1 MNAKPS
7 DLYTAR
13 RRIFTRRQIGSVQLN
28 PASGWY
34 LLLMLL
40 CDVVLTEAALWLAA
54 LARQVLPFGPTLWDE
69 GWLTSQ
75 VYLIA
80 PIVVIIVN
88 TTSGVY
94 QPERL
99 QSVRSEI
106 GAALRAAFI
115 STVVLAGLMYF
126 FERQLSRWLFFYY
139 GLFQATL
146 MIASRLSARGLCHVG
161 QIPLT
166 VRRRIAIVGMG
177 TVGQAVAEHLQQ
189 MDQAAYRVLGFIG
202 ATDGLES
209 TPSDLPVLG
218 TLDRA
223 EAIVRAW
230 KVDELVITL
239 PVQARDQ
246 LAQLMQAIHDSPVQV
261 AVIPDYFDLAYLY
274 ARSDELADIP
284 VIRLKEP
291 VLTMWQRTGKRT
303 FDFILGTVFLAIAAP
318 ILLLSALAIKRD
330 SPGSIFYRQRR
341 MGEGGQEFSMFKLR
355 TMVADADRHEARLIN
370 VQGDSVQ
377 FNKLP
382 DDPRVTR
389 CGKILRR
396 WSIDELPQL
405 INVLKGD
412 MSLIG
417 PRPELPALVAC
428 YSDMQ
433 RKRFAVPQGMT
444 GWWQVNGRPQD
455 VELKVEYD
463 LYYVRNY
470 SVWLDLW
477 ILLKTIGA
485 VFGHKG
491 AI

>member
-1 MNAKPS
+1 MNAKPD
-7 DLYTAR
+7 DLPT
-13 RRIFTRRQIGSVQLN
+13 TRHRTFAQRPIGAVQLN

-40 CDVVLTEAALWLAA
+40 CDVALTEVALWLAA
-54 LARQVLPFGPTLWDE
+54 VARQVLPFGPALWDE

-75 VYLIA
+75 VYVIA
-80 PIVVIIVN
+80 PIVVVIVN
-88 TTSGVY
+88 ITSGVY
-94 QPERL
+94 QPQRL
-99 QSVRSEI
+99 QVAHREI
-106 GAALRAAFI
+106 GAVLRAALI

-126 FERQLSRWLFFYY
+126 VERQLSRWLFLYY

-146 MIASRLSARGLCHVG
+146 MIAARLSARGLCRFWH
-161 QIPLT
+161 IPLT
-166 VRRRIAIVGMG
+166 VQRRIVIVGMG
-177 TVGQAVAEHLQQ
+177 PMGQAVAEHLRQL
-189 MDQAAYRVLGFIG
+189 DPTAYRVLGFIG
-202 ATDGLES
+202 TTDVLEAA
-209 TPSDLPVLG
+209 PGEWPVLG

-239 PVQARDQ
+239 PVHARDQ
-246 LAQLMQAIHDSPVQV
+246 LKQLMQNIHESPVQV
-261 AVIPDYFDLAYLY
+261 SVIPDYFDLAYLY
-274 ARSDELADIP
+274 ARSDELASLP

-291 VLTMWQRTGKRT
+291 ALTTGQRMFKRVCDVVLGSA
-303 FDFILGTVFLAIAAP
+303 FLVIAAP
-318 ILLLSALAIKRD
+318 VLLISALAIWRD
-330 SPGSIFYRQRR
+330 SAGPIFYRQRR
-341 MGEGGQEFSMFKLR
+341 VGEGSREFLMFKLR
-355 TMVADADRHEARLIN
+355 TMVADADRDEARLVN
-370 VQGDSVQ
+370 VQCNSVQ

-389 CGKILRR
+389 CGKLLRR

-470 SVWLDLW
+470 SIWLDLW

-485 VFGHKG
+485 VLSRRG

>member
-1 MNAKPS
+1 MNAKP
-7 DLYTAR
+7 DDFHAAR
-13 RRIFTRRQIGSVQLN
+13 RYTFTRQQIGAVQLN

-40 CDVVLTEAALWLAA
+40 CDVALTEVALWLAA
-54 LARQVLPFGPTLWDE
+54 VARQVLPFGPALWDE

-75 VYLIA
+75 VYVIA
-80 PIVVIIVN
+80 PIVVAVVN
-88 TTSGVY
+88 ITSGVY
-94 QPERL
+94 QPQRL
-99 QSVRSEI
+99 QAAHREI
-106 GAALRAAFI
+106 GAVLRAAFI

-126 FERQLSRWLFFYY
+126 VERQLSRWLFLYY
-139 GLFQATL
+139 GMFQATL
-146 MIASRLSARGLCHVG
+146 MITVRLSARGLCRVW

-166 VRRRIAIVGMG
+166 VPRRVVIVGTG
-177 TVGQAVAEHLQQ
+177 PVGQAVAEHLRQR
-189 MDQAAYRVLGFIG
+189 DQAAYRVLGFIG
-202 ATDGLES
+202 TTDGLEAA
-209 TPSDLPVLG
+209 PGEWPVLG

-230 KVDELVITL
+230 KVDELIITL
-239 PVQARDQ
+239 PGQARDQ
-246 LAQLMQAIHDSPVQV
+246 LAQLMQAVHDAPVQV

-274 ARSDELADIP
+274 ARSDELADVP

-291 VLTMWQRTGKRT
+291 ALTTGQRMFKRGGDVVLGS
-303 FDFILGTVFLAIAAP
+303 VFLVIAAP
-318 ILLLSALAIKRD
+318 VLLISAVAIRLD
-330 SPGSIFYRQRR
+330 SAGPIFYRQRR
-341 MGEGGQEFSMFKLR
+341 VGEGSREFLMFKLR
-355 TMVADADRHEARLIN
+355 TMVEDADQDEACLIDG
-370 VQGDSVQ
+370 QGPSVQ
-377 FNKLP
+377 FNKQP
-382 DDPRVTR
+382 DDPRITR
-389 CGKILRR
+389 AGKVLRH

-405 INVLKGD
+405 INVIQGD

-417 PRPELPALVAC
+417 PRPELPPLVER
-428 YSDMQ
+428 YSTWQ

-485 VFGHKG
+485 VLSRRG

>member
-1 MNAKPS
+1 MNAKPN
-7 DLYTAR
+7 DLYAVRHRT
-13 RRIFTRRQIGSVQLN
+13 FTRQQIGSVQLN
-28 PASGWY
+28 PSSGWY

-126 FERQLSRWLFFYY
+126 FERQVSRWLFFYY

-146 MIASRLSARGLCHVG
+146 MITSRLSARGLCRIGH
-161 QIPLT
+161 IPLT

-189 MDQAAYRVLGFIG
+189 MDQSAYHVLGFIDV
-202 ATDGLES
+202 ADGLEAA
-209 TPSDLPVLG
+209 PGNLPVLG

-223 EAIVRAW
+223 AAIVRAW

-246 LAQLMQAIHDSPVQV
+246 LAQLMQHIYDSAVQV

-284 VIRLKEP
+284 IIRLKEP
-291 VLTMWQRTGKRT
+291 ALTMRQRTFKRA
-303 FDFILGTVFLAIAAP
+303 FDVLLGSVFIVIAAP
-318 ILLLSALAIKRD
+318 VLLISALAIWRD
-330 SPGSIFYRQRR
+330 SAGPIFYRQRR
-341 MGEGGQEFSMFKLR
+341 VGEGGQEFSMFKLR
-355 TMVADADRHEARLIN
+355 TMVEDADRHEARLIHLR
-370 VQGDSVQ
+370 GDSVQ
-377 FNKLP
+377 FNKRA
-382 DDPRVTR
+382 DDPRITR
-389 CGKILRR
+389 VGKVLRR

-405 INVLKGD
+405 VNVLKGD

-417 PRPELPALVAC
+417 PRPELPTLVAR
-428 YSDMQ
+428 YSTWQ
-433 RKRFAVPQGMT
+433 RKRFAVPQGIT

-485 VFGHKG
+485 VFGRKG

>member
-1 MNAKPS
+1 M
-7 DLYTAR
+7 
-13 RRIFTRRQIGSVQLN
+13 
-28 PASGWY
+28 
-34 LLLMLL
+34 LLMLL
-40 CDVVLTEAALWLAA
+40 CDVALTEVALWLAA
-54 LARQVLPFGPTLWDE
+54 VARQVLPFGPALWDE

-75 VYLIA
+75 VYVIA
-80 PIVVIIVN
+80 PLVVVIIN
-88 TTSGVY
+88 ITSGVY
-94 QPERL
+94 KPERL
-99 QSVRSEI
+99 QAAHSEI
-106 GAALRAAFI
+106 GAALRAALM

-146 MIASRLSARGLCHVG
+146 MITARLSARGLCRVW

-166 VRRRIAIVGMG
+166 TQRRVVIVGMG
-177 TVGQAVAEHLQQ
+177 PVGQAVAEHLRQR
-189 MDQAAYRVLGFIG
+189 DQAAYRVLGFIG
-202 ATDGLES
+202 TTDGLEAA
-209 TPSDLPVLG
+209 PGEWPVLG

-246 LAQLMQAIHDSPVQV
+246 LAQLMQAVHDAPVQV

-274 ARSDELADIP
+274 ARSDELADVP

-291 VLTMWQRTGKRT
+291 ALTTGQRMFKRGCDVL
-303 FDFILGTVFLAIAAP
+303 LGSVFLVMAAP
-318 ILLLSALAIKRD
+318 VLLISALAIRRD
-330 SPGSIFYRQRR
+330 SAGPIFYRQRR
-341 MGEGGQEFSMFKLR
+341 VGEGGQEFSMFKLR
-355 TMVADADRHEARLIN
+355 TMVEDADQHEASLISG
-370 VQGDSVQ
+370 QGPSVQ

-389 CGKILRR
+389 CGRILRR

-428 YSDMQ
+428 YSYMQ

-455 VELKVEYD
+455 VQLKVEYD

-477 ILLKTIGA
+477 ILLKTSGA
-485 VFGHKG
+485 VSGRKG